1 MATTAPATP
10 AAATPKPKTVLEDMD
25 SRRMFDSTT
34 EAAAYLN
41 SMASTLSDFGEGH
54 DIIGKGV
61 ALELPAGATE
71 GDDSQP
77 VWTFD
82 PATYTSDM
90 RVMIAVLTARVPG
103 AQSKVAAI
111 VITPAPT
118 LASILADE
126 AGKSWLAKIV
136 DKELNHVAVRPLR
149 NPKEGE
155 SLDDLAEQMPT
166 TLAGYVTTTRE
177 GGILDT
183 FNELARGIIETFAK
197 QVKPWEKARLTK
209 PELRAAMSSRAYAS
223 EYYPLL
229 EDRGQSKKG
238 DDLPSFF
245 VLALTYGKQVAAVKG
260 LDPAIF
266 DKWLATRNEATLT
279 TKAEGDDD
287 DADDIDLESLVFIDP
302 SEKKAAAPATP
313 ATDPA
318 PAIEGAKA

>member
-1 MATTAPATP
+1 MATVAPTP
-10 AAATPKPKTVLEDMD
+10 AAAPKLKTVLEDME
-25 SRRMFDSTT
+25 SRRMFDSPT
-34 EAAAYLN
+34 EAASYLN
-41 SMASTLSDFGEGH
+41 TMASTLSDFGEGH

-61 ALELPAGATE
+61 ALTVADATAE
-71 GDDSQP
+71 NPNPEP

-82 PATYTSDM
+82 PAIYTDQM
-90 RVMIAVLTARVPG
+90 RVMVAVLTARVPG

-111 VITPAPT
+111 VVTPAPT
-118 LASILADE
+118 VASILADD
-126 AGKSWLAKIV
+126 AGKSWLSKII

-155 SLDDLAEQMPT
+155 NLDDLAEQMPT

-183 FNELARGIIETFAK
+183 FNDLARGIIETFAK
-197 QVKPWEKARLTK
+197 QIKPWEKARLTK

-238 DDLPSFF
+238 EELPSFF
-245 VLALTYGKQVAAVKG
+245 VLALTYAKQVAAVKG

-266 DKWLATRNEATLT
+266 DKWLSTRNEATLT
-279 TKAEGDDD
+279 TKPEGDDE

-302 SEKKAAAPATP
+302 AAKKADAPATP
-313 ATDPA
+313 APA
-318 PAIEGAKA
+318 EPEPVIQTGE